1 MERKDIINFLIE
13 NNSYDSYLEIG
24 VFIPDHNFNHI
35 KILNKDGVDPGP
47 HIALY
52 PPPIGNAYNMKS
64 DEFFDQYCKPTWWN
78 ETIKTYD
85 IIFVDGLHLFH
96 QAHVDIENSLKV
108 LNDGGTIVVHD
119 CNPIDKHRTRPM
131 EEFLKDGKAWN
142 GTTYQA
148 IMKLRSERDDIVIET
163 VDTDEGCTIIRR
175 GKSKLFSKRN
185 EIDYD
190 SDNIYEFF
198 SEHRQEILNLISVEE
213 FKNKY
218 KVRVKHG

>member
-1 MERKDIINFLIE
+1 MNFLTNIV
-13 NNSYDSYLEIG
+13 NLLG
-24 VFIPDHNFNHI
+24 
-35 KILNKDGVDPGP
+35 G
-47 HIALY
+47 
-52 PPPIGNAYNMKS
+52 M
-64 DEFFDQYCKPTWWN
+64 
-78 ETIKTYD
+78 KTYD

-175 GKSKLFSKRN
+175 G
-185 EIDYD
+185 
-190 SDNIYEFF
+190 
-198 SEHRQEILNLISVEE
+198 QEILNPISVED